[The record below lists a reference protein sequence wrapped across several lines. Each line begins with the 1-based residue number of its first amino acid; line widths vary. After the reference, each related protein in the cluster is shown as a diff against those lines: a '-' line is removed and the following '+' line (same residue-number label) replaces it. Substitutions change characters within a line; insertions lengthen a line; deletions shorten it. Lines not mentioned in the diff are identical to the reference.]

1 MDEIDEIAKNTLTKQ
16 TRDAVLRATEKSKNI
31 LANGD
36 SKFPFKRKKFIEVLN
51 KINLSSADV
60 EGMEQIMKKA
70 ESIPTSGNDV
80 NAFIAKYTN
89 RNMPSQKGLVQ
100 RSDQEIAQ
108 RLLEPSIESV
118 EHIRP
123 QTTFKNINKEVTV
136 SGKDNISNLAL
147 AHKQCNSDRG
157 HLTLNEYMRT
167 MNPKAKEA
175 IQKHVDFII
184 NEIKAG
190 RLQGMDDYPQ
200 QLKETF
206 AKESHGSINIDISEI
221 VAYLKQKAAT
231 VKH

>member
-1 MDEIDEIAKNTLTKQ
+1 
-16 TRDAVLRATEKSKNI
+16 
-31 LANGD
+31 
-36 SKFPFKRKKFIEVLN
+36 
-51 KINLSSADV
+51 
-60 EGMEQIMKKA
+60 
-70 ESIPTSGNDV
+70 
-80 NAFIAKYTN
+80 
-89 RNMPSQKGLVQ
+89 
-100 RSDQEIAQ
+100 
-108 RLLEPSIESV
+108 
-118 EHIRP
+118 
-123 QTTFKNINKEVTV
+123 
-136 SGKDNISNLAL
+136 
-147 AHKQCNSDRG
+147 
-157 HLTLNEYMRT
+157 MRT